1 MMQQVFSKFR
11 YIGLVF
17 LWLLAMN
24 SVAQEKTIYKTTDE
38 KGRTIFTDNPPVHEK
53 VEPVDLKEIN
63 IQPGGQRYSPPST
76 DQSQQSVFT
85 SISIVSPAAE
95 AKLGPADKSV
105 AFRARVNRRL
115 TTSEGIVFYL
125 DGKALNTASSATSY
139 TMPLSVKI
147 RGKHVV
153 TATVLDKETG
163 NALAASPP
171 VGFYVIRATSR

>member
-1 MMQQVFSKFR
+1 MMRQVFFKFR
-11 YIGLVF
+11 YIGLGF
-17 LWLLAMN
+17 LWLFAMHA
-24 SVAQEKTIYKTTDE
+24 VAQEKTIYKTMDE
-38 KGRTIFTDNPPVHEK
+38 NGHTIFTDNPPAHDKGEA
-53 VEPVDLKEIN
+53 VELKETN

-76 DQSQQSVFT
+76 DQPQQNVAT
-85 SISIVSPAAE
+85 SISIVSPTAE

-105 AFRARVNRRL
+105 TFRTRVNRRL
-115 TTSEGIVFYL
+115 TTREGIVFYL

-163 NALAASPP
+163 NTLAASPP